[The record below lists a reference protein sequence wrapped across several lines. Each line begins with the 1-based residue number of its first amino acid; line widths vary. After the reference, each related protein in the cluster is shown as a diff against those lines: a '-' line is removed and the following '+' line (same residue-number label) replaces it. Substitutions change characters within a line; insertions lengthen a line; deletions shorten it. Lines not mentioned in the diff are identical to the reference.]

1 MRKTTLL
8 IAATAVVLGSCN
20 QTKQPVETAQEGRE
34 ALRAA
39 LHEIQE
45 DSTLSD
51 AEFESAYYGVVTEFY
66 DRHHNDSLAIEL
78 FNTLVNNVW
87 DNATAQTNYAK
98 ADTLVQN
105 NERVQHYM
113 RLSEARAKTS
123 AGAAYVDIAG
133 PDVLDDS
140 KQLSISSTL
149 ADGKPVLVDFFASWC
164 PPCRRA
170 INNELPGL
178 KEKYSGKLN
187 ILGIDVWENKKED
200 IDKAMGELP
209 ITWPVIYTGGR
220 DSSPAYLYGVQ
231 SIPTVVLLS
240 ADGTILA
247 RSHSLNDIM
256 PELEKAIGE

>member
-1 MRKTTLL
+1 MKKNVLL
-8 IAATAVVLGSCN
+8 IAAAAVVLGSCN
-20 QTKQPVETAQEGRE
+20 EAKQPVESVQEGRD

-39 LHEIQE
+39 LSEIQE

-51 AEFESAYYGVVTEFY
+51 DEFDAAYYGVVAEFY
-66 DRHHNDSLAIEL
+66 DRHQHDSLALEL

-87 DNATAQTNYAK
+87 DNATAQANYAN

-113 RLSEARAKTS
+113 RLSEARAKTG

-140 KQLSISSTL
+140 KQLSIASTL
-149 ADGKPVLVDFFASWC
+149 AEGKPVLLDFFASWC

-220 DSSPAYLYGVQ
+220 DNSPAYLYGVQ

-247 RSHSLNDIM
+247 RSHSLDDIM
-256 PELEKAIGE
+256 SELEKVAGE